1 MLNFALFSKARFK
14 LRAEDNAREDI
25 LAARDFH
32 IEE

>member
-1 MLNFALFSKARFK
+1 MLNFALFSKGFK

-25 LAARDFH
+25 VAARDFH